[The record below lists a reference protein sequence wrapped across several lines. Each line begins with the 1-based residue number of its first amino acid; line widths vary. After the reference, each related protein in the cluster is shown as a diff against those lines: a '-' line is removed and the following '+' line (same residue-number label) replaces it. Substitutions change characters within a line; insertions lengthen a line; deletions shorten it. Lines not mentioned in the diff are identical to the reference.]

1 MFEIAPSSTMTD
13 EVFASLKQA
22 FENNRKLAQN
32 PEAIQKEMEKCRSM
46 MDDAL
51 ASSEGEG
58 REHLVAVYILLQGYN
73 FLARYLDEP
82 EVIFPNLEDR
92 ITGKLQQPDPI
103 TNKHVAISVPDETD
117 SPLFRSVERAVG
129 TVLDP
134 AKWRYKIYDRG
145 TKVLLKDIL
154 AGKVCGIL
162 AFGLSGTQS
171 SIESHLRH
179 DLKNLPGW
187 NYPKAELYTLPPCVD
202 LSHGQEV
209 VTILNLLPRMQEGE
223 YIAEGEDG
231 YYIGEAMPSL
241 SAHFLPP
248 KRIVTVLLVDDNE
261 KEMEGMLTTLKGLPN
276 IHLYVHLQKD
286 KSLPEIPDDLDI
298 LLLDEAMPLSGRE
311 VYKYFLQEGFTGAV
325 VSTTSGDKPDYAP
338 LHFGRKR
345 HITKSFETALQFV
358 LFLNELVRKVEG
370 G

>member
-1 MFEIAPSSTMTD
+1 MFEIAPQSTVTD
-13 EVFASLKQA
+13 EAFTSLKEA
-22 FENNRKLAQN
+22 FERNSKLAGN
-32 PEAIQKEMEKCRSM
+32 PDAIYEEMSKLRGLM
-46 MDDAL
+46 GDAL
-51 ASSEGEG
+51 ASSEGEE
-58 REHLVAVYILLQGYN
+58 RERLVAVHILLQGYN

-82 EVIFPNLEDR
+82 EVILPSLEDR

-103 TNKHVAISVPDETD
+103 TNKHVAISVPDKED
-117 SPLFRSVERAVG
+117 SSLFRSVERAVG

-134 AKWRYKIYDRG
+134 AKWRYKIYEHG
-145 TKVLLKDIL
+145 TKVLLRDIL
-154 AGKVCGIL
+154 EGRICGIL

-179 DLKNLPGW
+179 DLKNFPGW
-187 NYPKAELYTLPPCVD
+187 NYLKAELHTLPPCVD
-202 LSHGQEV
+202 LPHGQEV
-209 VTILNLLPRMQEGE
+209 VTILNLLPRMQEGT

-231 YYIGEAMPSL
+231 YSVGEALPSL
-241 SAHFLPP
+241 SAHFSPP
-248 KRIVTVLLVDDNE
+248 KRIVTAMLVDDNK
-261 KEMEGMLTTLKGLPN
+261 KEMEGMLTILKGLPN

-311 VYKYFLQEGFTGAV
+311 VYKYFMQEGFTGAV

-358 LFLNELVRKVEG
+358 LFLNELVRKIEG
-370 G
+370 D